1 VLDLVVL
8 VADKNMKFAFEGLLL
23 NRRLTI
29 RALDAAVFPHPKRD
43 PGVLRQCHDFL
54 RSQQR
59 LAAYAVVMFDRA
71 GCGSEESRVVLE
83 SEVEAR
89 MAANGW
95 VGRSAAVVIDPEL
108 EEWVWAGYS
117 QIEQTLGW
125 PCGHGSLEE
134 WLIRERYLYPGQN
147 KPAQPKKA
155 LEHALHLSNMRRSS
169 AFYSKLAKAVDFE
182 RCTDAAF
189 AKLRAV
195 LAAWFPKQAG

>member
-1 VLDLVVL
+1 MLDLVVL

-95 VGRSAAVVIDPEL
+95 VGRSAGSVNLIWSLLITSFGPTHEL
-108 EEWVWAGYS
+108 MVLPCRMALAEAEPCEARRAERLGRSEGQRHPARAAPAAPVAIPVSSCGPPVCAG
-117 QIEQTLGW
+117 TG
-125 PCGHGSLEE
+125 
-134 WLIRERYLYPGQN
+134 RTRF
-147 KPAQPKKA
+147 
-155 LEHALHLSNMRRSS
+155 RS
-169 AFYSKLAKAVDFE
+169 
-182 RCTDAAF
+182 R
-189 AKLRAV
+189 
-195 LAAWFPKQAG
+195 